1 MNDEDVSAGGV
12 GDAVV
17 GGVRDDSLARPET
30 VGASVADN
38 SGAAMSLVMRI
49 PVSMEVVLG
58 RAQMPLSK
66 LMKLSRGAIVTL
78 DRKVGEVVDV
88 VVNNRVVARG
98 EVIVLDEA
106 QSRFG
111 VCLTEVASISAEDM
125 EA

>member
-1 MNDEDVSAGGV
+1 MNDWESSV
-12 GDAVV
+12 GDAAEGACSSEARDEVSERAEA
-17 GGVRDDSLARPET
+17 GGSR
-30 VGASVADN
+30 GGG
-38 SGAAMSLVMRI
+38 SGSAMSMVMRI

-125 EA
+125 DV